1 MSKLTNVGIPTIYVS
16 EIDKFVESGEYA
28 SRNEFVREAVRDK
41 LIARG
46 MLKAI
51 SLKTTEEVVTDV

>member
-1 MSKLTNVGIPTIYVS
+1 MKKLTNVGIPTQYAAA
-16 EIDKFVESGEYA
+16 IDDFVKSGEYA

-46 MLKAI
+46 VLKGI
-51 SLKTTEEVVTDV
+51 SLKKPVEVEAHG